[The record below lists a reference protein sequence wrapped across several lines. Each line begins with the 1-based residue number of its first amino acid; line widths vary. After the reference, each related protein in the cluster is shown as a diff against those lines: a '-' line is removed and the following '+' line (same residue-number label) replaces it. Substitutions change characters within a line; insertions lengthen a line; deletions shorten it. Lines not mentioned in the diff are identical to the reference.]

1 MTVSLEPD
9 KRQKEFWWCRSR
21 EKRGGNLEVRSITE
35 TNRTK
40 IFLLFP
46 SDFCK
51 IVLISE
57 FPSQCHMHYTGFT
70 FAVLWGTG
78 GGGRYTAVM
87 EQNQYG
93 FSIGVNQH
101 GFKILMKDIP
111 ENKLT
116 QKI

>member
-1 MTVSLEPD
+1 
-9 KRQKEFWWCRSR
+9 
-21 EKRGGNLEVRSITE
+21 
-35 TNRTK
+35 
-40 IFLLFP
+40 
-46 SDFCK
+46 
-51 IVLISE
+51 
-57 FPSQCHMHYTGFT
+57 MHYTRFT

-116 QKI
+116 QKILATVNIFSVNFSSWHISHVKTTMDV